1 MLIKT
6 GSVARALFSNRPKT
20 GKYWHCCWQVLALLL
35 ASTGNVAG
43 KYWHCCWKDWQILAM
58 LLASIGTVAGKTG
71 KYWHVA
77 DLVCCWVSARLKNRQ
92 EYHIGNILSV
102 YTKTVIVF
110 LSSWELYLDKLLL
123 KNSYLCYSKQCVIA
137 CRLECSFRLH

>member
-1 MLIKT
+1 VHCLATDPRLAST
-6 GSVARALFSNRPKT
+6 GTVA
-20 GKYWHCCWQVLALLL
+20 GKYWHCCWHDWQVLALLL

-77 DLVCCWVSARLKNRQ
+77 DLVCC
-92 EYHIGNILSV
+92 
-102 YTKTVIVF
+102 
-110 LSSWELYLDKLLL
+110 
-123 KNSYLCYSKQCVIA
+123 
-137 CRLECSFRLH
+137 